1 MKNKTKITSL
11 KKAQISLEF
20 SFLFFAILLASLVTV
35 SHFLSQNFSKD
46 DRVINDVENAAKTAV
61 ILANSGYNGI
71 SPNTTLIYG
80 GISWSED
87 KKNIYIYISPRNTS
101 YVTPEIKDFIISY
114 IYNTTKINQSE
125 YNITINPS
133 TT

>member
-1 MKNKTKITSL
+1 MVNIIVKP

-20 SFLFFAILLASLVTV
+20 SFLFLAILLASIITI

-46 DRVINDVENAAKTAV
+46 DKVISDVENAAKTAV

-71 SPNTTLIYG
+71 NPNVTLIYG

-87 KKNIYIYISPRNTS
+87 KKNIYIYISPKS
-101 YVTPEIKDFIISY
+101 YITPEIENFIINY
-114 IYNTTKINQSE
+114 TYNVTKINQSV
-125 YNITINPS
+125 YNITINP
-133 TT
+133 

>member
-1 MKNKTKITSL
+1 MKNKTKITHL

-20 SFLFFAILLASLVTV
+20 SFLFFAILLTSLVTI
-35 SHFLSQNFSKD
+35 SYFLSQNFSKD
-46 DRVINDVENAAKTAV
+46 DVVINDVENAAKTAV

-71 SPNTTLIYG
+71 NPNVTLIYG

-87 KKNIYIYISPRNTS
+87 KKNIYIYISPKS
-101 YVTPEIKDFIISY
+101 CVTPEIKDFIISY

>member
-1 MKNKTKITSL
+1 MVNIIVKP
-11 KKAQISLEF
+11 KKAQLSLEF
-20 SFLFFAILLASLVTV
+20 SFLFLAILLASIITINY
-35 SHFLSQNFSKD
+35 FLSQNFSKD
-46 DRVINDVENAAKTAV
+46 DKVICDVENAAKTAV

-71 SPNTTLIYG
+71 NPNVTLIYG

-87 KKNIYIYISPRNTS
+87 KKNIYIYISPKS
-101 YVTPEIKDFIISY
+101 YITPEIENFIINY
-114 IYNTTKINQSE
+114 TYNVTKINQSV

>member
-1 MKNKTKITSL
+1 MVNIIVKP

-20 SFLFFAILLASLVTV
+20 SFLFLAILLASIITI

-46 DRVINDVENAAKTAV
+46 DKVISDVENAAKTAV

-71 SPNTTLIYG
+71 NPNVTLIYG

-87 KKNIYIYISPRNTS
+87 KKNIYIYISPKS
-101 YVTPEIKDFIISY
+101 YITPEIEKFIINY
-114 IYNTTKINQSE
+114 TYNVTKINQSE
-125 YNITINPS
+125 YNITINPP